1 MAFAVVRVLTANA
14 AAHIDIDEELRQE
27 VEELKKAFE
36 SGGVIECRNLLE
48 RKRDEWK
55 NIPLNVAVI
64 GNSGVGKSSF
74 INAIRRLTADD
85 EGATEV
91 GVTQTTVDI
100 RSYPHPSNPLLKFWD
115 LPGVGTDRFPKMTYL
130 SNIGVDRFDFF
141 FLLTANRF
149 TENDTWLLNEFRSR
163 NKECFFV
170 RTKIDVDI
178 YSNKKAH
185 PKTHNDEAC

>member
-1 MAFAVVRVLTANA
+1 MTDMDCKLVPDLA
-14 AAHIDIDEELRQE
+14 
-27 VEELKKAFE
+27 ELKAAFQ
-36 SGGVIECRNLLE
+36 SGGVQECTRLLE
-48 RKRDEWK
+48 RKRDGWK

-74 INAIRRLTADD
+74 NLAIRRLTADD
-85 EGATEV
+85 EGGAQV
-91 GVTQTTVDI
+91 GVEETTVEI
-100 RSYPHPSNPLLKFWD
+100 RYYQHPNNPLLLFWD

-130 SNIGVDRFDFF
+130 SNIVVDRFDFF